1 MTYAADF
8 EKSLQVD
15 DPQRQGAFPA
25 LAGADR
31 QRKVVD
37 RAMKARGRPSPWPP
51 TAATSS

>member
-8 EKSLQVD
+8 EKSLQVGR
-15 DPQRQGAFPA
+15 PRTSRRFSA

-37 RAMKARGRPSPWPP
+37 RDEGPGEGHRHAAN
-51 TAATSS
+51 AATSS